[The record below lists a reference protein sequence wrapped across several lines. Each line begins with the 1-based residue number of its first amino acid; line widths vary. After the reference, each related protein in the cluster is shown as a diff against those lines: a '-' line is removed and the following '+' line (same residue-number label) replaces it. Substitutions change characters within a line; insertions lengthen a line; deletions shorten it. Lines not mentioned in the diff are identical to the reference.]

1 MITGANGQLGSDLN
15 DVLSSGGYKIIA
27 LTHQDADLAD
37 SKKIIDL
44 LNEYQP
50 NVFINTAAFHHVD
63 QCEADLEKA
72 MLINATAPA
81 LIAGICKERNITFI
95 HFSTDYVFDG
105 EKGSPYLETAIANP
119 LNNYGISKRKGE
131 EAILLINP
139 NAIIIRV
146 SAIYG
151 KNPCRAKNGLNFV
164 QLMLKKANEN
174 ADLKVVDDEIVSPTS
189 TESIANCVYE
199 LLNKNLSGIIHM
211 TSEGSCSWFEF
222 AQEIFNYSKTPANL
236 TAAKS
241 TDFPAK
247 TPRPKY
253 SVLENEV
260 LKKNDLNFMPHWKT
274 ALHLY
279 LDQYLV
285 QPSK

>member
-15 DVLSSGGYKIIA
+15 DVLSSGGYKVIA
-27 LTHQDADLAD
+27 LNHQDADIAD
-37 SKKIIDL
+37 SKKIIAL
-44 LNEYQP
+44 LDEHQANI
-50 NVFINTAAFHHVD
+50 FINTAAFHHLD

-72 MLINATAPA
+72 MLINASAPA
-81 LIAGICKERNITFI
+81 LIAGVCKERNITFI

-105 EKGSPYLETAIANP
+105 KKAEPYVETDAAHP

-131 EAILLINP
+131 EAILIVNP

-151 KNPCRAKNGLNFV
+151 KSPCRAKNGLNFV

-189 TESIANCVYE
+189 TESIANCVFE

-222 AQEIFNYSKTPANL
+222 AQEIFNYSKTPAKL

-285 QPSK
+285 QNGN

>member
-1 MITGANGQLGSDLN
+1 MITGANGQLGSDLK

-37 SKKIIDL
+37 SKKIIEL
-44 LNEYQP
+44 VNEYQP
-50 NVFINTAAFHHVD
+50 NIFINTAAFHHVD

-72 MLINATAPA
+72 MLLNATAPA

-105 EKGSPYLETAIANP
+105 KKAEPYVETDAAHP

-151 KNPCRAKNGLNFV
+151 KSPCRAKNGLNFV

-189 TESIANCVYE
+189 TESIANCLIE
-199 LLNKNLSGIIHM
+199 LVDKNLYGIIHM
-211 TSEGSCSWFEF
+211 TSEGSCSWYEF
-222 AQEIFNYSKTPANL
+222 AQEIFNYAKTPAKL

-285 QPSK
+285 QNSN